1 MSHSEVKITYA
12 DKMLL
17 KFLLVD
23 TNKFQD
29 IFLKMKF
36 TDDNRDKS
44 KFDNL
49 DDEISE
55 IVYQF
60 YFIQNANLIKR
71 SCSVLNLS
79 YRELGQYTGLN
90 ENTLNKLASTGEIN
104 DQFKKA
110 IELYVETRKLK
121 DELKDVETLKRLL
134 KCFFNNLW

>member
-49 DDEISE
+49 DDE
-55 IVYQF
+55 F
-60 YFIQNANLIKR
+60 
-71 SCSVLNLS
+71 
-79 YRELGQYTGLN
+79 
-90 ENTLNKLASTGEIN
+90 
-104 DQFKKA
+104 
-110 IELYVETRKLK
+110 
-121 DELKDVETLKRLL
+121 
-134 KCFFNNLW
+134 